1 MKCDDFLPRLATGGW
16 FSRWL
21 ARRHAGRCPSCAAA
35 ASLLGEL
42 NAEQSM
48 APLPAHL
55 RKAWLAAARQERSL
69 SGLSVN
75 RPEHAARTWR
85 VVAACAAACLIL
97 LSATIVRWPAKPL
110 ALQAP
115 NRPAAER
122 QGPATKDMPPRAEVA
137 AVAVTEIDA
146 AAQLAWLETRV
157 VELQNDVER
166 LEAAAQKRE
175 LSQRIESLLASHSD
189 W

>member
-1 MKCDDFLPRLATGGW
+1 MKCDDVLPRLATGGW
-16 FSRWL
+16 ISRWL

-42 NAEQSM
+42 DAERSV

-55 RKAWLAAARQERSL
+55 RKAWLAVARQERSL
-69 SGLSVN
+69 SALSAV
-75 RPEHAARTWR
+75 RPGHAARTWR

-97 LSATIVRWPAKPL
+97 LSVTVARWPAQPL

-115 NRPAAER
+115 NRPTAER
-122 QGPATKDMPPRAEVA
+122 QGPATTDTPPRPAVASVA
-137 AVAVTEIDA
+137 ATEIDA
-146 AAQLAWLETRV
+146 AAQLAWLEMRV
-157 VELQNDVER
+157 IELQNDVER
-166 LEAAAQKRE
+166 LAAAAQKRE

>member
-1 MKCDDFLPRLATGGW
+1 MKCDDFLPCLATGGW

-21 ARRHAGRCPSCAAA
+21 ARRHADRCPSCAAA

-42 NAEQSM
+42 NAERSE

-55 RKAWLAAARQERSL
+55 RRAWLAAARQERSL
-69 SGLSVN
+69 SGLSAV
-75 RPEHAARTWR
+75 RPVHAPRTWR
-85 VVAACAAACLIL
+85 VLAACAAACLIL
-97 LSATIVRWPAKPL
+97 LSATIFQWPAKPL

-122 QGPATKDMPPRAEVA
+122 QGPATKDTPPRPEVA

-146 AAQLAWLETRV
+146 AAQLDWLETRV

-166 LEAAAQKRE
+166 LAAASQKRE
-175 LSQRIESLLASHSD
+175 LSQRIESLLVSHSA